1 VLYFLEKCLFL
12 ARTKKSMAKLFE
24 EKLKWELLQ
33 IINYCENSGYLEYF
47 SGTSRKTMLGHCNR
61 GVQSQ
66 CL

>member
-1 VLYFLEKCLFL
+1 
-12 ARTKKSMAKLFE
+12 MAKLFE